1 MFFQH
6 FQHSHE
12 RLHSINSMIRSD
24 LPIHRK
30 KKNLPQELDN
40 IIQNSILIA
49 AHLSINKIIS
59 FKIRLKRDLPNVVTI
74 VLMTNKLEWA
84 SVSDRNDNLK
94 SNKWYVILETK
105 KKMYEKWILILLSFM
120 IRSLYSIQSHA
131 EHWNY
136 FLTVTTAVS
145 MLCV

>member
-59 FKIRLKRDLPNVVTI
+59 FKIR
-74 VLMTNKLEWA
+74 A
-84 SVSDRNDNLK
+84 
-94 SNKWYVILETK
+94 
-105 KKMYEKWILILLSFM
+105 
-120 IRSLYSIQSHA
+120 
-131 EHWNY
+131 
-136 FLTVTTAVS
+136 
-145 MLCV
+145 